1 MEEKS
6 DPSKGGEDIRE
17 GIEGS
22 PRKPEDDVSQDIG
35 ARLRQVR
42 TAKGLSQRA
51 LAKKTGVANATISQI
66 ESGQANPSV
75 GALKRILDGIDMDL
89 ARFFSFE
96 PTLESEIFYK
106 ASDLKEIGKGKLSF
120 RLVGADR
127 LDKQI
132 QMLHETLLPGAD
144 TGRVSLS
151 HKGEECGIVISG
163 SLEVTV
169 GEVRKILRPG
179 DAWYFDSAIP
189 HRFRNPG
196 AQACICVSACSPPT
210 F

>member
-1 MEEKS
+1 M
-6 DPSKGGEDIRE
+6 GA
-17 GIEGS
+17 
-22 PRKPEDDVSQDIG
+22 DIG
-35 ARLRQVR
+35 ERLRQVR
-42 TAKGLSQRA
+42 MAYGLSQRA

-66 ESGQANPSV
+66 ESGQSNPSV
-75 GALKRILDGIDMDL
+75 GALKRILDGVEMDL

-96 PTLESEIFYK
+96 LSAEGRYFYK
-106 ASDLKEIGKGKLSF
+106 ASDLKEIGRGKLSF

-127 LDKQI
+127 PEKSI
-132 QMLHETLLPGAD
+132 QMLHERLMPGAD
-144 TGRVSLS
+144 TGRVALS

-169 GEVRKILRPG
+169 GDERQILRPG
-179 DAWYFDSAIP
+179 DAWYFESALP

-196 AQACICVSACSPPT
+196 AEPCVCISACSPPT